1 MQTKLRLQ
9 SIGLLSM
16 LALQFIL
23 GMILNLFVTLPNKH
37 PGQMGNYFVR
47 SGHSFAWAI
56 SFGGGVALFLHVLIA
71 VGLLTGSIAFV
82 VRAAK
87 AHSKRWLWVSSV
99 GLLGIFT
106 AFSHGLAFLDF
117 NKDIDSFIMAMGYIV
132 ATVSYVAG
140 IFIELGLTTT
150 AKKSAK

>member
-23 GMILNLFVTLPNKH
+23 GMMLNLFVTLPNKH
-37 PGQMGNYFVR
+37 PGQTGNYFVR

-56 SFGGGVALFLHVLIA
+56 SLGGGITLFLHVLIA
-71 VGLLTGSIAFV
+71 IGLLTGSIAFV

-87 AHSKRWLWVSSV
+87 AHSKRWLWVSSIGLV
-99 GLLGIFT
+99 GILT

-117 NKDIDSFIMAMGYIV
+117 NNDVESFIMAMGYIV
-132 ATVSYVAG
+132 ATVSYSAG
-140 IFIELGLTTT
+140 IFSELMATS
-150 AKKSAK
+150 AKKATK